1 MAITK
6 VWIEEGCIVCNAC
19 EAECPEVF
27 HVTDTSCNVNGAVR
41 EDGVDSENRDEQSL
55 LSGSN
60 GTDLEAAI
68 EAVQGALK
76 QDDAAAMKSAEEKL
90 TEVWHTV
97 SSDIYSKAREK
108 SSTAGGQQAPPPDAG
123 AQSEGGAKQEKK
135 TGDVV
140 DADFEVVDD
149 DKKK

>member
-27 HVTDTSCNVNGAVR
+27 HVTDSSCNINGSVR
-41 EDGVDSENRDEQSL
+41 EDGVDSENRDEMSA

-68 EAVQGALK
+68 E
-76 QDDAAAMKSAEEKL
+76 DAIAGCPVEVIKIEK
-90 TEVWHTV
+90 
-97 SSDIYSKAREK
+97 A
-108 SSTAGGQQAPPPDAG
+108 
-123 AQSEGGAKQEKK
+123 
-135 TGDVV
+135 
-140 DADFEVVDD
+140 
-149 DKKK
+149 